1 MQKEAKAFLF
11 FVCVEPDAI
20 SFRPQMSCKTCQI
33 RTSAEFRAR
42 SAAHIGRAQASMATA
57 SSFMHIGDR
66 ISLFHE
72 QTNGY
77 LGAEGFSNMQVT
89 NQPAD
94 GPPGRGYPPIGR
106 GLPWLEAALNL
117 LSRWR
122 GVLEGEVA
130 EASGR
135 LLST

>member
-1 MQKEAKAFLF
+1 
-11 FVCVEPDAI
+11 
-20 SFRPQMSCKTCQI
+20 MSCKTCQI

-89 NQPAD
+89 NQD
-94 GPPGRGYPPIGR
+94 NPPMGHLAVATRQ
-106 GLPWLEAALNL
+106 L
-117 LSRWR
+117 
-122 GVLEGEVA
+122 A
-130 EASGR
+130 EACRGWR
-135 LLST
+135 PP